1 MKSIKY
7 LLTGILAVGLFPSCL
22 KEYQDLNT
30 NPEQMGEADPVHVFT
45 GATRNFND
53 NTRDCL
59 TGKYGNMVKMQYLV
73 SAGGASSGAYVKS
86 TDNNPPSFSIRSYTD
101 YYSTQN
107 DDADGGFGLRLNYLI
122 SYVIPN
128 QENPDQY
135 KDLGAIAKILL
146 TYKQWQMLD
155 VYGAA
160 PITEAFRVAEGNKTP
175 QYDLYQESLAGEP
188 MYKTLDAQIKE
199 AVATLKS
206 SNDTQVNLGV
216 NDFFYGGDVSK
227 WIKAGN
233 TIRVKMA
240 QRLEKRDNAFY
251 NEVINEVL
259 TSESN
264 VIANAEESFIYNHS
278 LNYGDNTDDI
288 EAILTGYDASAT
300 LVNFLKAYD
309 DPRLPILVRK
319 NGFGD
324 ANHYFGNDAT
334 FETFQSQ
341 FPELKYKRTDATNK
355 GTLIEDFNYFTERYV
370 GAIANPALVKDDEQV
385 YGVKNFNAAYKDG
398 ENDATLNIRLYSQF
412 EGRFFVK
419 NGGRHGSTGMQGVN
433 ASDHDGTTGNNNTDE
448 YYIEQT
454 KFSMFVPLITYPEA
468 CFMYAEI
475 AVKKGGSV
483 AGKDADAWFKAGI
496 EGALRQTQEWAERV
510 YVPAQ
515 VNEKSNLHNPIDD
528 AKIAAY
534 LARPEFQTATLEK
547 IISQQWVNLFM
558 QPEEM
563 WATWKRTGL
572 PAFKDGEDVDAGGK
586 NLHIGVKPAGG
597 VAYFE
602 TLKSDEGEDLSI
614 PRRGVLPT
622 PNSLNMTNW
631 EAAVSKLLKDSQ
643 FGGMNG
649 NVNSTDGRIW
659 WDAQ

>member
-1 MKSIKY
+1 M
-7 LLTGILAVGLFPSCL
+7 GILAVGLIPSCL
-22 KEYQDLNT
+22 SEYQDLNT
-30 NPEQMGEADPVHVFT
+30 NPEQMGEANPVHVFT
-45 GATRNFND
+45 GATRDFND
-53 NTRDCL
+53 CGRPHL
-59 TGKYGNMVKMQYLV
+59 TGKYSNMVKMQYLV
-73 SAGGASSGAYVKS
+73 GSGGASSGSYIRP
-86 TDNNPPSFSIRSYTD
+86 TDNNPTTFSIQSYTD
-101 YYSTQN
+101 YYNTN
-107 DDADGGFGLRLNYLI
+107 NNGGAYGLRLNYLL

-128 QENPDQY
+128 QENPEQY
-135 KDLGAIAKILL
+135 KDLGAITKILL
-146 TYKQWQMLD
+146 TYKQWQILD

-175 QYDLYQESLAGEP
+175 QYDLYQESVNGEL
-188 MYKTLDAQIKE
+188 MYKVLDAQIKE
-199 AVATLKS
+199 AVNTLRA
-206 SNDTQVNLGV
+206 SNDSQVNLGA
-216 NDFFYGGDVSK
+216 NDFFYNGDVQK

-259 TSESN
+259 ASESN
-264 VIANAEESFIYNHS
+264 VIVSADESFVYNHS
-278 LNYGDNTDDI
+278 LDYNNNTDDI
-288 EAILTGYDASAT
+288 EVILTGYDASAT

-309 DPRLPILVRK
+309 DPRLPILIRK

-324 ANHYFGNDAT
+324 ANHQVANDET
-334 FETFQSQ
+334 FKTFQSN
-341 FPELKYKRTDATNK
+341 FPELKYKRTDAQNK

-370 GAIANPALVKDDEQV
+370 GAIANPSLVEDDSQV
-385 YGVKNFNAAYKDG
+385 YGVKNFLASYKDG
-398 ENDATLNIRLYSQF
+398 ENDANLNIRLYSQF

-419 NGGRHGSTGMQGVN
+419 NGGRHGSTGMNGIN
-433 ASDHDGTTGNNNTDE
+433 AYDHDGTSMNNETDK
-448 YYIEQT
+448 YYIAQT
-454 KFSMFVPLITYPEA
+454 EIGTFVPLITYPEA

-475 AVKKGGSV
+475 AIKKGGAV
-483 AGKDADAWFKAGI
+483 AGRDADAWYKAGI
-496 EGALRQTQEWAERV
+496 EGALRQTKAWAEKM

-515 VNEKSNLHNPIDD
+515 VQNESNLYNPIDD

-572 PAFKDGEDVDAGGK
+572 PAFKDGEDLDASGK
-586 NLHIGVKPAGG
+586 LLHVGVKPADG

-602 TLKSDEGEDLSI
+602 TIMSDDGETLSI

-622 PNSLNMTNW
+622 PNTLNMNNW
-631 EAAVSKLLKDSQ
+631 QSAVDKLLKDAQ
-643 FGGMNG
+643 FGGKNG
-649 NVNSTDGRIW
+649 NINGTDGRVW

>member
-1 MKSIKY
+1 M
-7 LLTGILAVGLFPSCL
+7 GILAVGLITSCL
-22 KEYQDLNT
+22 SEYQDLNT
-30 NPEQMGEADPVHVFT
+30 NPEQMGEANPVHVFT
-45 GATRNFND
+45 GATRDFND
-53 NTRDCL
+53 CGRPHL
-59 TGKYGNMVKMQYLV
+59 TGKYSNMVKMQYLV
-73 SAGGASSGAYVKS
+73 GTGGASSGSYIRP
-86 TDNNPPSFSIRSYTD
+86 TDNNPTTFSIQSYTD
-101 YYSTQN
+101 YYNTN
-107 DDADGGFGLRLNYLI
+107 NNGGAYGLRLNYLL

-128 QENPDQY
+128 QENPEQY
-135 KDLGAIAKILL
+135 KDLGAITKILL
-146 TYKQWQMLD
+146 TYKQWQILD

-175 QYDLYQESLAGEP
+175 QYDLYQESVNGEL
-188 MYKTLDAQIKE
+188 MYKVLDAQIKE
-199 AVATLKS
+199 AVNTLRA
-206 SNDTQVNLGV
+206 SNDSQVNLGA
-216 NDFFYGGDVSK
+216 NDFFYNGDVQK

-264 VIANAEESFIYNHS
+264 VIVSADESFVYNHS
-278 LNYGDNTDDI
+278 LDYNNNTDDI
-288 EAILTGYDASAT
+288 EVILTGYDASAT

-309 DPRLPILVRK
+309 DPRLPILIRK

-324 ANHYFGNDAT
+324 ANHQVANDET
-334 FETFQSQ
+334 FKTFQSN
-341 FPELKYKRTDATNK
+341 FPELKYKRTDAQNK

-370 GAIANPALVKDDEQV
+370 GAIANPSLVEDDSQV
-385 YGVKNFNAAYKDG
+385 YGVKNFLASYKDG
-398 ENDATLNIRLYSQF
+398 ENDANLNIRLYSQF

-419 NGGRHGSTGMQGVN
+419 NGGRHGSTGMNGIN
-433 ASDHDGTTGNNNTDE
+433 AYDHDGTSMNNETDK
-448 YYIEQT
+448 YYIAQT
-454 KFSMFVPLITYPEA
+454 EIGTFVPLITYPEA

-475 AVKKGGSV
+475 AIKKGGAV
-483 AGKDADAWFKAGI
+483 AGRDADAWYKAGI
-496 EGALRQTQEWAERV
+496 EGALRQTKAWAEKM

-515 VNEKSNLHNPIDD
+515 VQNESNLYNPIDD

-572 PAFKDGEDVDAGGK
+572 PAFKDGEDLDASGK
-586 NLHIGVKPAGG
+586 LLHVGVKPADG

-602 TLKSDEGEDLSI
+602 TIMSDDGETLSI

-622 PNSLNMTNW
+622 PNTLNMNNW
-631 EAAVSKLLKDSQ
+631 QSAVDKLLKDAQ
-643 FGGMNG
+643 FGGKNG
-649 NVNSTDGRIW
+649 NINGTDGRVW

>member
-1 MKSIKY
+1 MKSVKY
-7 LLTGILAVGLFPSCL
+7 LLMGILAVGLFPSCL

-30 NPEQMGEADPVHVFT
+30 DQEQMSEANPVHVFT
-45 GATRNFND
+45 GATRNFN
-53 NTRDCL
+53 NASRGHL
-59 TGKYGNMVKMQYLV
+59 TGKYGNMIKMQYLV
-73 SAGGASSGAYVKS
+73 GTGGAGAGSYIRP
-86 TDNNPPSFSIRSYTD
+86 TDNNPTSFSIPWYNDFYTI
-101 YYSTQN
+101 N
-107 DDADGGFGLRLNYLI
+107 GDGFAGFGLRLDYLI
-122 SYVIPN
+122 NTTIPRHDLR
-128 QENPDQY
+128 EQY
-135 KDLGAIAKILL
+135 KDLSAISQILL
-146 TYKQWQMLD
+146 TYKQWQILD
-155 VYGAA
+155 VFGAA
-160 PITEAFRVAEGNKTP
+160 PLTEAFQAISGNKTP
-175 QYDLYQESLAGEP
+175 QYDLYQASVDGTP
-188 MYKTLDAQIKE
+188 MYKVLDTQIKE

-206 SNDTQVNLGV
+206 SNETQVNLGA
-216 NDFFYGGDVSK
+216 NDFFYGGDVQK
-227 WIKAGN
+227 WIKAAN

-259 TSESN
+259 SSESN
-264 VIANAEESFIYNHS
+264 VIASADESFVYYHPLDYN
-278 LNYGDNTDDI
+278 NNTDDI
-288 EAILTGYDASAT
+288 ESILTGYDASAT
-300 LVNFLKAYD
+300 LVNFLKEYD

-334 FETFQSQ
+334 WKTFSEQ
-341 FPELKYKRTDATNK
+341 FPGLKYTRKDAAGK

-370 GAIANPALVKDDEQV
+370 GAIANPALVSDDEQV

-419 NGGRHGSTGMQGVN
+419 NGGKHGSTGMNGVN
-433 ASDHDGTTGNNNTDE
+433 AYDHDGTTGNNNTDE
-448 YYIEQT
+448 YYIDQT
-454 KFSMFVPLITYPEA
+454 KMGCFTPLLTYPEA

-496 EGALRQTQEWAERV
+496 EGALRQTRAWAEKM

-515 VNEKSNLHNPIDD
+515 VNKESNLYNPIDD

-572 PAFKDGEDVDAGGK
+572 PAFKDGEDIEAGDK
-586 NLHIGVKPAGG
+586 KLHIGVKPVDG
-597 VAYFE
+597 VVYFE
-602 TLKSDEGEDLSI
+602 TIKSDGGESLSI

-622 PNSLNMTNW
+622 PNNLNMPNW
-631 EAAVSKLLKDSQ
+631 QLAVDKLLQDSQ
-643 FGGMNG
+643 FGGKNG
-649 NVNSTDGRIW
+649 NINSTDGRIW
-659 WDAQ
+659 WDAE

>member
-1 MKSIKY
+1 M
-7 LLTGILAVGLFPSCL
+7 GILAVGLIPSCL
-22 KEYQDLNT
+22 SEYQDLNT
-30 NPEQMGEADPVHVFT
+30 NPEQMGEANPVHVFT
-45 GATRNFND
+45 GATRDFND
-53 NTRDCL
+53 CGRPHL
-59 TGKYGNMVKMQYLV
+59 TGKYSNMVKMQYLV
-73 SAGGASSGAYVKS
+73 GTGGASSGSYIRP
-86 TDNNPPSFSIRSYTD
+86 TDNNPTTFSIQSYTD
-101 YYSTQN
+101 YYNTN
-107 DDADGGFGLRLNYLI
+107 NNGGAYGLRLNYLL

-135 KDLGAIAKILL
+135 KDLGAITKILL
-146 TYKQWQMLD
+146 TYKQWQILD

-175 QYDLYQESLAGEP
+175 QYDLYQESVNGEL
-188 MYKTLDAQIKE
+188 MYKVLDAQIKE
-199 AVATLKS
+199 AVNTLRA
-206 SNDTQVNLGV
+206 SNDSQVNLGA
-216 NDFFYGGDVSK
+216 NDFFYNGDVQK

-264 VIANAEESFIYNHS
+264 VIVSADESFVYNHS
-278 LNYGDNTDDI
+278 LDYNNNTDDI
-288 EAILTGYDASAT
+288 EVILTGYDASAT

-309 DPRLPILVRK
+309 DPRLPILIRK

-324 ANHYFGNDAT
+324 ANHQVANDET
-334 FETFQSQ
+334 FKTFQSN
-341 FPELKYKRTDATNK
+341 FPELKYKRTDAQNK

-370 GAIANPALVKDDEQV
+370 GAIANPSLVEDDSQV
-385 YGVKNFNAAYKDG
+385 YGVKNFLASYKDG
-398 ENDATLNIRLYSQF
+398 ENDANLNIRLYSQF

-419 NGGRHGSTGMQGVN
+419 NGGRHGSTGMNGIN
-433 ASDHDGTTGNNNTDE
+433 AYDHDGTSMNNETDK
-448 YYIEQT
+448 YYIAQT
-454 KFSMFVPLITYPEA
+454 DIGTFVPLITYPEA

-475 AVKKGGSV
+475 AIKKGGAV
-483 AGKDADAWFKAGI
+483 AGRDADAWYKAGI
-496 EGALRQTQEWAERV
+496 EGALRQTKAWAEKM

-515 VNEKSNLHNPIDD
+515 VQNESNLYNPIDD

-572 PAFKDGEDVDAGGK
+572 PAFKDGEDLDASGK
-586 NLHIGVKPAGG
+586 LLHVGVKPADG

-602 TLKSDEGEDLSI
+602 TIMSDDGETLSI

-622 PNSLNMTNW
+622 PNTLNMNNW
-631 EAAVSKLLKDSQ
+631 QSAVDKLLKDAQ
-643 FGGMNG
+643 FGGKNG
-649 NVNSTDGRIW
+649 NINGTDGRVW

>member
-7 LLTGILAVGLFPSCL
+7 LLLGILAVGLIPSCL
-22 KEYQDLNT
+22 SEYQDLNT
-30 NPEQMGEADPVHVFT
+30 NPEQMGEANPVHVFT
-45 GATRNFND
+45 GATRDFND
-53 NTRDCL
+53 CGRPHL
-59 TGKYGNMVKMQYLV
+59 TGKYSNMVKMQYLV
-73 SAGGASSGAYVKS
+73 GTGGASSGSYIRP
-86 TDNNPPSFSIRSYTD
+86 TDNNPTTFSIQSYTD
-101 YYSTQN
+101 YYNTN
-107 DDADGGFGLRLNYLI
+107 NNGGAYGLRLNYLL

-135 KDLGAIAKILL
+135 KDLGAITKILL
-146 TYKQWQMLD
+146 TYKQWQILD

-175 QYDLYQESLAGEP
+175 QYDLYQESVNGEL
-188 MYKTLDAQIKE
+188 MYKVLDAQIKE
-199 AVATLKS
+199 AVNTLRA
-206 SNDTQVNLGV
+206 SNDSQVNLGA
-216 NDFFYGGDVSK
+216 NDFFYNGDVQK

-264 VIANAEESFIYNHS
+264 VIVSADESFVYNHS
-278 LNYGDNTDDI
+278 LDYNNNTDDI
-288 EAILTGYDASAT
+288 EVILTGYDASAT

-309 DPRLPILVRK
+309 DPRLPILIRK

-324 ANHYFGNDAT
+324 ANHQVANDET
-334 FETFQSQ
+334 FKTFQSN
-341 FPELKYKRTDATNK
+341 FPELKYKRTDAQNK

-370 GAIANPALVKDDEQV
+370 GAIANPSLVEDDSQV
-385 YGVKNFNAAYKDG
+385 YGVKNFLASYKDG
-398 ENDATLNIRLYSQF
+398 ENDANLNIRLYSQF

-419 NGGRHGSTGMQGVN
+419 NGGRHGSTGMNGIN
-433 ASDHDGTTGNNNTDE
+433 AYDHDGTSMNNETDK
-448 YYIEQT
+448 YYIAQT
-454 KFSMFVPLITYPEA
+454 EIGTFVPLITYPEA

-475 AVKKGGSV
+475 AIKKGGAV
-483 AGKDADAWFKAGI
+483 AGRDADAWYKAGI
-496 EGALRQTQEWAERV
+496 EGALRQTKAWAEKM

-515 VNEKSNLHNPIDD
+515 VQNESNLYNPIDD

-572 PAFKDGEDVDAGGK
+572 PAFKDGEDLDASGK
-586 NLHIGVKPAGG
+586 LLHVGVKPADG

-602 TLKSDEGEDLSI
+602 TIMSDDGETLSI

-622 PNSLNMTNW
+622 PNTLNMNNW
-631 EAAVSKLLKDSQ
+631 QSAVDKLLKDAQ
-643 FGGMNG
+643 FGGKNG
-649 NVNSTDGRIW
+649 NINGTDGRVW

>member
-1 MKSIKY
+1 M
-7 LLTGILAVGLFPSCL
+7 GILAVGLIPSCL
-22 KEYQDLNT
+22 SEYQDLNT
-30 NPEQMGEADPVHVFT
+30 NPEQMGEANPVHVFT
-45 GATRNFND
+45 GATRDFND
-53 NTRDCL
+53 CGRPHL
-59 TGKYGNMVKMQYLV
+59 TGKYSNMVKMQYLV
-73 SAGGASSGAYVKS
+73 GTGGASSGSYIRP
-86 TDNNPPSFSIRSYTD
+86 TDNNPTTFSIQSYTD
-101 YYSTQN
+101 YYNTN
-107 DDADGGFGLRLNYLI
+107 NNGGAYGLRLNYLL

-128 QENPDQY
+128 QENPEQY
-135 KDLGAIAKILL
+135 KDLGAITKILL
-146 TYKQWQMLD
+146 TYKQWQILD

-175 QYDLYQESLAGEP
+175 QYDLYQESVNGEL
-188 MYKTLDAQIKE
+188 MYKVLDAQIKE
-199 AVATLKS
+199 AVNTLRA
-206 SNDTQVNLGV
+206 SNDSQVNLGA
-216 NDFFYGGDVSK
+216 NDFFYNGDVQK

-264 VIANAEESFIYNHS
+264 VIVSADESFVYNHS
-278 LNYGDNTDDI
+278 LDYNNNTDDI
-288 EAILTGYDASAT
+288 EVILTGYDASAT

-309 DPRLPILVRK
+309 DPRLPILIRK

-324 ANHYFGNDAT
+324 ANHQVANDET
-334 FETFQSQ
+334 FKTFQSN
-341 FPELKYKRTDATNK
+341 FPELKYKRTDAQNK

-370 GAIANPALVKDDEQV
+370 GAIANPSLVEDDSQV
-385 YGVKNFNAAYKDG
+385 YGVKNFLASYKDG
-398 ENDATLNIRLYSQF
+398 ENDANLNIRLYSQF

-419 NGGRHGSTGMQGVN
+419 NGGRHGSTGMNGIN
-433 ASDHDGTTGNNNTDE
+433 AYDHDGTSMNNETDK
-448 YYIEQT
+448 YYIAQT
-454 KFSMFVPLITYPEA
+454 EIGTFVPLITYPEA

-475 AVKKGGSV
+475 AIKKGGAV
-483 AGKDADAWFKAGI
+483 AGRDADAWYKAGI
-496 EGALRQTQEWAERV
+496 EGALRQTKAWAEKM

-515 VNEKSNLHNPIDD
+515 VQNESNLYDPIDD

-572 PAFKDGEDVDAGGK
+572 PAFKDGEDLDASGK
-586 NLHIGVKPAGG
+586 LLHVGVKPADG

-602 TLKSDEGEDLSI
+602 TIMSDDGETLSI

-622 PNSLNMTNW
+622 PNTLNMNNW
-631 EAAVSKLLKDSQ
+631 QSAVDKLLKDAQ
-643 FGGMNG
+643 FGGKNG
-649 NVNSTDGRIW
+649 NINGTDGRVW

>member
-1 MKSIKY
+1 M
-7 LLTGILAVGLFPSCL
+7 GILAVGLIPSCL
-22 KEYQDLNT
+22 SEYQDLNT
-30 NPEQMGEADPVHVFT
+30 NPEQMGEANPVHVFT
-45 GATRNFND
+45 GATRDFND
-53 NTRDCL
+53 CGRPHL
-59 TGKYGNMVKMQYLV
+59 TGKYSNMVKMQYLV
-73 SAGGASSGAYVKS
+73 GTGGASSGSYIRP
-86 TDNNPPSFSIRSYTD
+86 TDNNPTTFSIQSYTD
-101 YYSTQN
+101 YYNTN
-107 DDADGGFGLRLNYLI
+107 NNGGAYGLRLNYLL

-128 QENPDQY
+128 QENPEQY
-135 KDLGAIAKILL
+135 KDLGAITKILL
-146 TYKQWQMLD
+146 TYKQWQILD

-175 QYDLYQESLAGEP
+175 QYDLYQESVNGEL
-188 MYKTLDAQIKE
+188 MYKVLDAQIKE
-199 AVATLKS
+199 AVNTLRA
-206 SNDTQVNLGV
+206 SNDSQVNLGA
-216 NDFFYGGDVSK
+216 NDFFYNGDVQK

-264 VIANAEESFIYNHS
+264 VIVSADESFVYNHS
-278 LNYGDNTDDI
+278 LDYNNNTDDI
-288 EAILTGYDASAT
+288 EVILTGYDASAT

-309 DPRLPILVRK
+309 DPRLPILIRK

-324 ANHYFGNDAT
+324 ANHQVANDET
-334 FETFQSQ
+334 FKTFQSN
-341 FPELKYKRTDATNK
+341 FPELKYKRTDAQNK

-370 GAIANPALVKDDEQV
+370 GAIANPSLVEDDSQV
-385 YGVKNFNAAYKDG
+385 YGVKNFLASYKDG
-398 ENDATLNIRLYSQF
+398 ENDANLNIRLYSQF

-419 NGGRHGSTGMQGVN
+419 NGGRHGSTGMNGIN
-433 ASDHDGTTGNNNTDE
+433 AYDHDGTSMNNETDK
-448 YYIEQT
+448 YYIAQT
-454 KFSMFVPLITYPEA
+454 EIGTFVPLITYPEA

-475 AVKKGGSV
+475 AIKKGGAV
-483 AGKDADAWFKAGI
+483 AGRDADAWYKAGI
-496 EGALRQTQEWAERV
+496 EGALRQTKAWAEKM

-515 VNEKSNLHNPIDD
+515 VQNESNLYNPIDD

-572 PAFKDGEDVDAGGK
+572 PAFKDGEDLDASGK
-586 NLHIGVKPAGG
+586 LLHVGVKPADG

-602 TLKSDEGEDLSI
+602 TIMSDDGETLSI

-622 PNSLNMTNW
+622 PNTLNMNNW
-631 EAAVSKLLKDSQ
+631 QSAVDKLLKDAQ
-643 FGGMNG
+643 FGGKNG
-649 NVNSTDGRIW
+649 NINGTDGRVW